1 MTTGIVIVVH
11 APLGAAMRECASHV
25 MGNLDG
31 MLAIHDI
38 QPEDPPDAL
47 APDVLKDIL
56 EQEHGAGVL
65 VLTDLIGA
73 TPANI
78 AKRAVADAQADADS
92 VAHAVG
98 RDDVGDPV
106 AVVVADVQRA
116 WVAGH
121 RVRDSAVEGPVAM
134 GYVPAS
140 HAAPGT
146 AIFAEVRGKYLPLTV
161 AALPFI
167 KPTYKR

>member
-38 QPEDPPDAL
+38 QPEDLPDDL
-47 APDVLKDIL
+47 APAVLKDIL
-56 EQEHGAGVL
+56 EQDHGGGVL

-78 AKRAVADAQADADS
+78 SKRAVADAQAQGIQCCALAGLNTPMLLRALTYRNLS
-92 VAHAVG
+92 LAETREKALAG
-98 RDDVGDPV
+98 G
-106 AVVVADVQRA
+106 VQG
-116 WVAGH
+116 VL
-121 RVRDSAVEGPVAM
+121 RVD
-134 GYVPAS
+134 
-140 HAAPGT
+140 
-146 AIFAEVRGKYLPLTV
+146 
-161 AALPFI
+161 
-167 KPTYKR
+167 